1 MKLIFCLLL
10 LIYTCGASC
19 QINRKLDSLGS
30 KYGEFYILAEHRS
43 DLPLLVRDSFRKL
56 YLTVESEFEKLIQ
69 IKDSVMN
76 IAYSMEAEYSRLSSI
91 AENDTTLTKA
101 QRDSLWYLVGY
112 IQTNS
117 SDVHEYLRTFLERR
131 DSLLQLSSALKDH
144 SSQTT
149 QVIQSLISIATNPD
163 VYGQDRRDALAM
175 LAATRHPAALTFL
188 MENIMIMG
196 YPDPDPPP
204 YNRTDMYDNYY
215 VQYDAYPC
223 VNYLRKH
230 ADWYMLPYF
239 EAAIEKKVIPEIQ
252 IILYAFL
259 LNDIMKNCKPCLEA
273 FLTGYEA
280 RPWRAEAQRIRTI
293 NARQIMEFYKNPK
306 IN

>member
-1 MKLIFCLLL
+1 MKAIFCVLLM
-10 LIYTCGASC
+10 ICTNIASG
-19 QINRKLDSLGS
+19 QIIMKMDSLFEIQ
-30 KYGEFYILAEHRS
+30 GELYKIIEYEAN
-43 DLPLLVRDSFRKL
+43 LPIEVRDSFKKIYLIVNQEITKL
-56 YLTVESEFEKLIQ
+56 AHE
-69 IKDSVMN
+69 KDSIMN
-76 IAYSMEAEYSRLSSI
+76 IAYNMEAEYSRLSTI

-101 QRDSLWYLVGY
+101 QRDSLWYLAGY
-112 IQTNS
+112 IRENS
-117 SDVHEYLRTFLERR
+117 SDVHAYLRTFLERR

-144 SSQTT
+144 SAQST
-149 QVIQSLISIATNPD
+149 QVIQSLISIAANPD

-188 MENIMIMG
+188 MENIMLLG

-223 VNYLRKH
+223 VNYLREH
-230 ADWYMLPYF
+230 ADWHMLPYF

-259 LNDIMKNCKPCLEA
+259 LDDIMKNCKPCLEA
-273 FLTGYEA
+273 FLTGYKEYPERTKA
-280 RPWRAEAQRIRTI
+280 IRIRTI
-293 NARQIMEFYKNPK
+293 NANQIMEFFKNPK
-306 IN
+306 RY

>member
-1 MKLIFCLLL
+1 MRAIFCVL
-10 LIYTCGASC
+10 LIIYTGIASG
-19 QINRKLDSLGS
+19 QIKMKMDSLFEIQ
-30 KYGEFYILAEHRS
+30 GELYKIIEYKT
-43 DLPLLVRDSFRKL
+43 DLPIEVRDSLNKVYLMVNQEITKL
-56 YLTVESEFEKLIQ
+56 AHE
-69 IKDSVMN
+69 KDSLMN
-76 IAYSMEAEYSRLSSI
+76 IVYSMQVEYFRLSTI
-91 AENDTTLTKA
+91 ADNDSTLTKA
-101 QRDSLWYLVGY
+101 QRDSLWYLAGY
-112 IQTNS
+112 ILDNS
-117 SDVHEYLRTFLERR
+117 SDVLAYLRTFLERR

-144 SSQTT
+144 SAQST
-149 QVIQSLISIATNPD
+149 QIIQSLISIATNPD

-259 LNDIMKNCKPCLEA
+259 LDDIMKHCKPCREA
-273 FLTGYEA
+273 FLTGYKEYPERTEA
-280 RPWRAEAQRIRTI
+280 IRIRTI
-293 NARQIMEFYKNPK
+293 NANQIMEFYKNPK
-306 IN
+306 TN